1 METQRGKGAQGGALL
16 FIAQLTL
23 MLTSYV
29 VALALAR
36 GLGPELY
43 GAYGV
48 IYSFLLSVELV
59 GRLGLPQA
67 VSKLVAERSA
77 IEPALEATG
86 FTLSVIVFAAIFLA
100 FWLAAPLLG
109 ELFNVADGTRL
120 FRIAALDI
128 PFYGVYFM
136 LIHILTGRRRF
147 GLQCLGTIVYG
158 VSKAVGILVLVA
170 IGPSLAGALV
180 VNAIG
185 SMLALAVVA
194 VCLGRAT
201 FRLTLAYRGPIIQL
215 AAPVSVIALGTQT
228 LVAADLWMLNAVGPT
243 VDAAVKGLY
252 VAAVNVARIPN
263 FVAFVVTAV
272 LVPSIAA
279 ALAADDLEGARAYL
293 GGAAR
298 FLILVLVPGCA
309 LIAVNAADVLVLLFS
324 SKYAGGADLLVVLVF
339 AHGLLYT
346 TFLALANALIG
357 AGRAAASARLALTA
371 LTFALGLSI
380 TGVLWAGALGAAFA
394 ALVANAAA
402 VAGASIVIGRTIG
415 WPAEVSTLP
424 RVLLLTA
431 AICVPGWWIEAQG
444 LMLLLELGFLGTAYV
459 ALLPVAGLVDR
470 TDIELFLSRRLRLRS
485 GAQPAPARCHR
496 RRSRR
501 CRGRELGPGRSRP
514 PLR

>member
-1 METQRGKGAQGGALL
+1 MMETQRGKAARGGALL
-16 FIAQLTL
+16 FIAELTL

-43 GAYGV
+43 GAYGIV
-48 IYSFLLSVELV
+48 YSFLLSVELI

-67 VSKLVAERSA
+67 VNKLVAERPT

-86 FTLSVIVFAAIFLA
+86 FTLSAIAFTAIFLA
-100 FWLAAPLLG
+100 FWIAAPMLG

-128 PFYGVYFM
+128 PFYGIYFM
-136 LIHILTGRRRF
+136 LVHILTGRRRF

-170 IGPSLAGALV
+170 IGPSVAGALV

-185 SMLALAVVA
+185 SMIALAVVA
-194 VCLGRAT
+194 VCVGRAT
-201 FRLTLAYRGPIIQL
+201 FRLTLAYRRPIIQL
-215 AAPVSVIALGTQT
+215 AAPVSVIALGAQI
-228 LVAADLWMLNAVGPT
+228 LIAVDLWTLNAVGTT
-243 VDAAVKGLY
+243 VDEAVKGLY

-279 ALAADDLEGARAYL
+279 ELAAHDLKGARAYL
-293 GGAAR
+293 GGAVR
-298 FLILVLVPGCA
+298 FMVVVLVPGCA

-324 SKYAGGADLLVVLVF
+324 SEYGGGAELLVVLVF

-346 TFLALANALIG
+346 IFMAFANALIG
-357 AGRAAASARLALTA
+357 VGHAAASAKLSLTA
-371 LTFALGLSI
+371 LTFAIGLSI

-402 VAGASIVIGRTIG
+402 VVGASIVIGRTIG

-444 LMLLLELGFLGTAYV
+444 LMLLLELALLGTAYV
-459 ALLPVAGLVDR
+459 ALLPLVGLIDR
-470 TDIELFLSRRLRLRS
+470 SDLEPFLPRWAKRAAKI
-485 GAQPAPARCHR
+485 G
-496 RRSRR
+496 
-501 CRGRELGPGRSRP
+501 
-514 PLR
+514 